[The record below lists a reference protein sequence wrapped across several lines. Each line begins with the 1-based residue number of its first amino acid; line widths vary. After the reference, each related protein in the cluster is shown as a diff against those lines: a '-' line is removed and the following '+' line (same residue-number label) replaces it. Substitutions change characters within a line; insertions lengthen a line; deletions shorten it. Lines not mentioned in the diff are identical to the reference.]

1 MSIRDMINSF
11 RQYEEF
17 QKIMQSIDLK
27 WQKKERIRNK
37 RINTIKILMQKLN
50 E

>member
-17 QKIMQSIDLK
+17 QKIIQSIDLK
-27 WQKKERIRNK
+27 WQRSD
-37 RINTIKILMQKLN
+37 
-50 E
+50 